1 MTEFKLR
8 NTAVKKWV
16 AHFRKH
22 IKSWVKYVQV
32 PWHEFT
38 ANDLVLITGCVVA
51 YDWAV
56 ARLEA
61 PGRYTLN
68 IDISEEIRTELFRGE
83 KRVQFDVSHRPTQE
97 KLLSRGVTT
106 QSCVQY
112 PRTIF
117 TRGITA
123 KTIPLTARIVAAA
136 EPRDPKS
143 ERDSED
149 ALACLADYT
158 TRVSKKLLVISRS
171 ANNINVSGILRCD
184 YRRKS
189 R

>member
-1 MTEFKLR
+1 MTEFRLLDM
-8 NTAVKKWV
+8 TVKKWGT
-16 AHFRKH
+16 HFRQH

-32 PWHEFT
+32 PWYEFT
-38 ANDLVLITGCVVA
+38 GNDLVLITGCVVA

-56 ARLEA
+56 ARLEL

-68 IDISEEIRTELFRGE
+68 IDISEEIRTELFRDGQ
-83 KRVQFDVSHRPTQE
+83 RVQFDVSHRPTQE

-106 QSCVQY
+106 QRCVQY

-123 KTIPLTARIVAAA
+123 KTIPLTARIVAAG

-143 ERDSED
+143 ERDSD
-149 ALACLADYT
+149 DHLACLADHT
-158 TRVSKKLLVISRS
+158 TCVSKSRLKFH
-171 ANNINVSGILRCD
+171 ALEI
-184 YRRKS
+184 KPM
-189 R
+189 